1 MKRILNPELLVL
13 SSEHFEFYRSKKIG
27 VVHVKGPIYE
37 IATDL
42 VLKHKF
48 FELFR
53 NAEANSEISVL
64 AIVTS
69 PSVLGEE
76 GYDQYMKSIAA
87 MGEMELLGY
96 REENALAQFARLI
109 YCLKKVVVAG
119 FGGSVV
125 GQFLGGILPADYRI
139 ATESTIISFPHVRY
153 ETPPPAALAHFLPHF
168 VGTAKSWRIIA
179 EGKPISATDA
189 LELGLVDTIVPDEL
203 LVEACMNKVRELADV
218 SPRVVEMLKASRKID
233 LQGLDD
239 RSRIESEL
247 LCTRLHRA

>member
-13 SSEHFEFYRSKKIG
+13 SSEHFEFYRSKQIG
-27 VVHVKGPIYE
+27 VVHVKGQIYE

-53 NAEANSEISVL
+53 NAEANNDITVL

-69 PSVLGEE
+69 PSLLGEE
-76 GYDQYMKSIAA
+76 SYDKYMQSIAG
-87 MGEMELLGY
+87 MSELELLGY

-109 YCLKKVVVAG
+109 YSLKKVVVAG
-119 FGGSVV
+119 FGGSVI
-125 GQFLGGILPADYRI
+125 GQFFGAILPADYRI
-139 ATESTIISFPHVRY
+139 ATASTVISFPHVRY
-153 ETPPPAALAHFLPHF
+153 QTPPPAALSHFLPHF
-168 VGTAKSWRIIA
+168 VGTAKSWRLIA
-179 EGKPISATDA
+179 EGKPVSATTA
-189 LELGLVDTIVPDEL
+189 LDLGLVDNIVADEL
-203 LVEACMNKVRELADV
+203 LVDECLQKAKELSNV
-218 SPRVVEMLKASRKID
+218 SSRVVEMLKSSRNID